1 MMNSQTVVESLSGS
15 DLLSATRELVRKS
28 RGVEAELLL
37 LLGEIDERRLYLER
51 PFPSMFAF
59 CVGELGFSEDA
70 AYNRI
75 NLARAA
81 RRMPIIADAPS
92 PTRTAE
98 DAPRPAPWNS
108 ITATDSR
115 GHVSTGRTGS
125 GCSAVRTTSMAQSRC
140 TAARSWNEPAHR
152 AIGFQ
157 LLPRFPPGERNGLFS
172 ARSDAAHGFS
182 ASNRRAGRAAPVFR

>member
-81 RRMPIIADAPS
+81 RRMPAVIEAIRLGQVHLGGMRLLVPHL
-92 PTRTAE
+92 TAE
-98 DAPRPAPWNS
+98 NHRS
-108 ITATDSR
+108 
-115 GHVSTGRTGS
+115 VL
-125 GCSAVRTTSMAQSRC
+125 AQ
-140 TAARSWNEPAHR
+140 AAGKSKRE
-152 AIGFQ
+152 IEE
-157 LLPRFPPGERNGLFS
+157 LV
-172 ARSDAAHGFS
+172 ARLS
-182 ASNRRAGRAAPVFR
+182 

>member
-1 MMNSQTVVESLSGS
+1 MMNSRTIVESLSS
-15 DLLSATRELVRKS
+15 ENLRSATRELVRRS
-28 RGVEAELLL
+28 HVLDANLLVH
-37 LLGEIDERRLYLER
+37 LGEIDERKVYRDWS
-51 PFPSMFAF
+51 FPSMFAF

-115 GHVSTGRTGS
+115 GQVSTGRTGS

-157 LLPRFPPGERNGLFS
+157 LLPRFRPG
-172 ARSDAAHGFS
+172 
-182 ASNRRAGRAAPVFR
+182 